1 MTNINKQ
8 NTIIVSELL
17 DHLMQKL
24 FVINFSMFSIIISMT
39 IINTLGYSISNFK
52 IFKLSILIS
61 YLMLPF
67 SLVPKIRIL
76 IDLLNVSSSMKSS
89 LFNSYLL

>member
-1 MTNINKQ
+1 MTNINNQ

-24 FVINFSMFSIIISMT
+24 FVINFSMFSIIISMI

-52 IFKLSILIS
+52 IFKLSIFDILFDVAVLIGS
-61 YLMLPF
+61 KN
-67 SLVPKIRIL
+67 S
-76 IDLLNVSSSMKSS
+76 DLN
-89 LFNSYLL
+89 

>member
-1 MTNINKQ
+1 MTNISIK

-52 IFKLSILIS
+52 IFKLFIFDFLFDVAVLIGS
-61 YLMLPF
+61 KN
-67 SLVPKIRIL
+67 S
-76 IDLLNVSSSMKSS
+76 DLN
-89 LFNSYLL
+89 

>member
-1 MTNINKQ
+1 MTNINNQ

-52 IFKLSILIS
+52 IFKLSIFDILFDVAVLIGS
-61 YLMLPF
+61 KN
-67 SLVPKIRIL
+67 S
-76 IDLLNVSSSMKSS
+76 DLN
-89 LFNSYLL
+89 